1 VVMQGMSQLVIE
13 MTGYKGRKII
23 DEIAGVAEF
32 DEKKDQ
38 ALNELEI
45 VRERIEG

>member
-1 VVMQGMSQLVIE
+1 
-13 MTGYKGRKII
+13 MTVTERRKII